1 MSPSMTKIWTTTK
14 AIVLGSWRLFATV
27 VVVVVGFFGYFTD
40 FKRPDLIVEVTTV
53 TTRSTDP
60 IDLIRLPELG
70 AIKDFFG
77 TFGIVNMRPSPLTK
91 SEPGMVA
98 DEVDREMGIA
108 MAQLAAQTNT
118 LDRQSHTLDA
128 ILSTPKPDE
137 LSQLEDLL
145 RDISGPFFDPYQDST
160 LPKTAPDADRIDLLQ
175 KKIRKALDDRRKT
188 VASNAAKSEA
198 AAKAWQAYKKD
209 VLPNKER
216 LIVTCAIG
224 NRGSGATSLKPQGL
238 LRANLGDG
246 NYLDVLMKLSGYEES
261 AELAVLPSE
270 SFKVVK
276 FQSEEVQSMNPADRQ
291 RYATFLGNVSPATIF
306 VTDVRGTTYAS
317 NSVPFS
323 PGVYE
328 QKVYDL
334 LKQYATRYVG
344 R

>member
-1 MSPSMTKIWTTTK
+1 MSPWMTKLWSRVK
-14 AIVLGSWRLFATV
+14 AFLRGWWQLFASV
-27 VVVVVGFFGYFTD
+27 VAVAVGFFSYFTD
-40 FKRPDLIVEVTTV
+40 FKRPDLTVEITAV

-60 IDLIRLPELG
+60 IDLDGLPEL
-70 AIKDFFG
+70 APIKEFFG
-77 TFGIVNMRPSPLTK
+77 MTRMFNLSLSQIQSRGQ
-91 SEPGMVA
+91 PGMA
-98 DEVDREMGIA
+98 AEEIDRQMGIA
-108 MAQLAAQTNT
+108 TAQAQGRAAA
-118 LDRQSHTLDA
+118 LDHQARALDA

-137 LSQLEDLL
+137 VTQLEDLL
-145 RDISGPFFDPYQDST
+145 KEIGGPAIDTYQYSGLS
-160 LPKTAPDADRIDLLQ
+160 KTSLDAERIDFLQ
-175 KKIRKALDDRRKT
+175 KRLRKMLDDRRK
-188 VASNAAKSEA
+188 SNTETAAKNDA
-198 AAKAWQAYKKD
+198 ANKAWQNYKDK
-209 VLPNKER
+209 VLPNKAH

-246 NYLDVLMKLSGYEES
+246 NYLDLLMKLSAYEDS

-276 FQSEEVQSMNPADRQ
+276 FQSDEVQSMTPADRQ
-291 RYATFLGNVSPATIF
+291 RYNTFLGNVPATIF
-306 VTDVRGTTYAS
+306 VTDVRGNTYAS

-334 LKQYATRYVG
+334 LKQYATRYVA